1 MIIDDKL
8 WHVCFVAGEDG
19 RYNELVEADCPA
31 TAIAMVKEWH
41 SDWRADAPFTV
52 SAIRVIFGRVVES
65 DPIDL
70 HDYHDGTKFRF
81 RGVRHCDYGMAK
93 RPYTRC
99 EARR

>member
-1 MIIDDKL
+1 MIVDDKL
-8 WHVCFVAGEDG
+8 WHVCFAAGEDG

-31 TAIAMVKEWH
+31 TAIAMVKERH

-65 DPIDL
+65 DPMDL

-81 RGVRHCDYGMAK
+81 HGVRQRNHAMAK
-93 RPYTRC
+93 RSCAYC